1 MKLNELKTLKDLILK
16 LQEERLDKYRDEGY
30 DISAMDDNEIYEL
43 DDGDNLIQGID
54 TVFTIVSEQIAIKE
68 VRGEK

>member
-1 MKLNELKTLKDLILK
+1 MKLNELKTLRDLILK

-30 DISAMDDNEIYEL
+30 DIDSMDDYEIQEL

-54 TVFTIVSEQIAIKE
+54 IVFTVVSEQIAIKE